1 MSLLQVNFQR
11 VQPGIPELTVLPHPI
26 RNLMQ
31 LFELGLIIAF
41 AALLPHN
48 DQAALRQ
55 YLHVFIDSC
64 AADIEIAGDR
74 IDVQRPM
81 SDHADDLPTGG
92 ISYRLKYVSSHKR
105 KPFGCKIPQSH
116 RPAKFFTVA
125 YLCAMDYFKK
135 LAGLLSI
142 EQAEDRRTYE
152 DLAQHSSVTERR
164 AAGLAWYPVAIR
176 DTELGRGDYLTV
188 EVERTTNHDIAHQLR
203 FGTPAALFSNHDPH
217 TDRLAGTITFQG
229 GNKLKITLLTD
240 ELPDWARNGKLGIDL
255 LFDDNSYAEMF
266 GALKR
271 AEALVEKKEE
281 GRLVRVLTGLQPATF
296 DREQPQPSH
305 TDQSP
310 GFAPHPSTGLN
321 PSQQAAVEKILAANE
336 LAIIHGPPGT
346 GKTTT
351 LVQAIKALVR
361 RDGERVLVVAPSN
374 TAVDLLSER
383 LAEEGLNVLRIG
395 NPVRVSERLQSITL
409 DSRMAQHSSVREV
422 KKLKKKAGEFRDMAH
437 KYKRN
442 FGKAERDQRKALF
455 DEARSIMKEVERLEQ
470 YVLDD
475 VLAKAQVVTATL
487 VGASHYTVRHLQY
500 RTAVIDEAGQA
511 LEPAC
516 WIPALKAQ
524 RLILAGDHCQLPP
537 TVKSDEAARG
547 GLGTTLMEKNV
558 RLHPEAVVLLEEQYR
573 MHETIMGY
581 PGGAFYD
588 NRLRA
593 HSSVAA
599 HTLFAGD
606 TPLSFVDTAGCGYE
620 ERQEGSG
627 LSNPEEA
634 AFLLK
639 HATRFVTELSAYY
652 PAADF
657 PSIAIISPYR
667 LQVQLLQ
674 ELLPHSPVLQPYLHR
689 ISVNTIDSFQGQE
702 RDIVYIGMTRSN
714 ADSKIGFLAEVRR
727 MNVAMTRARKKL
739 VVIGDSSTLSQ
750 SSFYAGF
757 IAYAEGK
764 SAYQSAWEFVE
775 D

>member
-1 MSLLQVNFQR
+1 MLTLPGLPLLSQIFY
-11 VQPGIPELTVLPHPI
+11 LT
-26 RNLMQ
+26 
-31 LFELGLIIAF
+31 
-41 AALLPHN
+41 
-48 DQAALRQ
+48 
-55 YLHVFIDSC
+55 
-64 AADIEIAGDR
+64 
-74 IDVQRPM
+74 
-81 SDHADDLPTGG
+81 
-92 ISYRLKYVSSHKR
+92 
-105 KPFGCKIPQSH
+105 
-116 RPAKFFTVA
+116 
-125 YLCAMDYFKK
+125 YLCHMEYFKK
-135 LAGLLSI
+135 LTDLLKT
-142 EQAEDRRTYE
+142 EQAEDRRIYQE
-152 DLAQHSSVTERR
+152 LAQHSSIAERR

-176 DTELGRGDYLTV
+176 DTEPGRGDYLTV
-188 EVERTTNHDIAHQLR
+188 EVERTTHSDIAHQLR
-203 FGTPAALFSNHDPH
+203 FGAPAALFSNHDPH
-217 TDRLAGTITFQG
+217 ADRLAGTITFQG
-229 GNKLKITLLTD
+229 GNRLKITLLTD
-240 ELPDWARNGKLGIDL
+240 ELPEWARNGKLGIDL
-255 LFDDNSYAEMF
+255 LFDDNSYTEMF
-266 GALKR
+266 GALRR
-271 AEALVEKKEE
+271 AEALAEKKEE
-281 GRLVRVLTGLQPATF
+281 GALIRVLTGQQAAGFQQETDPEAATAEGMTI
-296 DREQPQPSH
+296 REPVESA
-305 TDQSP
+305 
-310 GFAPHPSTGLN
+310 GERNAYAAGLN
-321 PSQQAAVEKILAANE
+321 PSQQAAVAKILAANE

-351 LVQAIKALVR
+351 LVQAIRALVR

-374 TAVDLLSER
+374 TAVDLLSEK
-383 LAEEGLNVLRIG
+383 LADEGLNVLRIG
-395 NPVRVSERLQSITL
+395 NPVRVSDRLQSLTL
-409 DSRMAQHSSVREV
+409 DSRMAQHSSVKEV

-470 YVLDD
+470 YALDD

-516 WIPALKAQ
+516 WIPVLKAR
-524 RLILAGDHCQLPP
+524 RLVLAGDHCQLPP

-547 GLGTTLMEKNV
+547 GLGITLMEKNV
-558 RLHPEAVVLLEEQYR
+558 ALHPEAVVLLEEQYR

-581 PGGAFYD
+581 AGSAFY
-588 NRLRA
+588 NSRLRA
-593 HSSVAA
+593 HPSVAG

-606 TPLSFVDTAGCGYE
+606 IPLSFVDTAGCGYE

-639 HATRFVTELSAYY
+639 HATRLVTELSAHY

-667 LQVQLLQ
+667 LQVQVLQ
-674 ELLPHSPVLQPYLHR
+674 ELLPHSTALQPYLHR

-702 RDIVYIGMTRSN
+702 RDIVYIGLTRSN
-714 ADSKIGFLAEVRR
+714 GDSRIGFLAEVRR

-750 SSFYAGF
+750 SPFYAGF

-764 SAYQSAWEFVE
+764 EAYRSAWEFVE

>member
-1 MSLLQVNFQR
+1 M
-11 VQPGIPELTVLPHPI
+11 E
-26 RNLMQ
+26 
-31 LFELGLIIAF
+31 
-41 AALLPHN
+41 
-48 DQAALRQ
+48 
-55 YLHVFIDSC
+55 
-64 AADIEIAGDR
+64 
-74 IDVQRPM
+74 
-81 SDHADDLPTGG
+81 
-92 ISYRLKYVSSHKR
+92 
-105 KPFGCKIPQSH
+105 
-116 RPAKFFTVA
+116 
-125 YLCAMDYFKK
+125 YFKK
-135 LAGLLSI
+135 LTTLLKT
-142 EQAEDRRTYE
+142 EQAEDRRTYQE
-152 DLAQHSSVTERR
+152 LAQHSSITERR

-176 DTELGRGDYLTV
+176 DTEPSRGDYLTV
-188 EVERTTNHDIAHQLR
+188 EVERTTHSDITHQLR
-203 FGTPAALFSNHDPH
+203 FGAPAALFSNHDPH
-217 TDRLAGTITFQG
+217 ADRVEGTITYQG
-229 GNKLKITLLTD
+229 GNRLKITLLTD
-240 ELPDWARNGKLGIDL
+240 ELPEWTRNGKLGIDL
-255 LFDDNSYAEMF
+255 LFDDNSYTEMF

-271 AEALVEKKEE
+271 AEALAEKKEE
-281 GRLVRVLTGLQPATF
+281 GALIRVLTGQQAATF
-296 DREQPQPSH
+296 QQETYPKATTAESMTIH
-305 TDQSP
+305 GSAETP
-310 GFAPHPSTGLN
+310 GRPVGRLN
-321 PSQQAAVEKILAANE
+321 ASQQAAVAKILAANE
-336 LAIIHGPPGT
+336 LAIVHGPPGT

-361 RDGERVLVVAPSN
+361 RDGERILVVAPSN
-374 TAVDLLSER
+374 TAVDLLSEK
-383 LAEEGLNVLRIG
+383 LADEGLNVLRIG
-395 NPVRVSERLQSITL
+395 NPVRVSERLQSLTL
-409 DSRMAQHSSVREV
+409 DSRMAQHSSVKDV

-437 KYKRN
+437 KYRRN

-516 WIPALKAQ
+516 WIPVLKAQ
-524 RLILAGDHCQLPP
+524 RLVLAGDHCQLPP
-537 TVKSDEAARG
+537 TVKSDDAARG
-547 GLGTTLMEKNV
+547 GLAITLMEKNV
-558 RLHPEAVVLLEEQYR
+558 ALHPEAVVLLEEQYR

-581 PGGAFYD
+581 SGGAFY
-588 NRLRA
+588 NSRLRA
-593 HSSVAA
+593 HPSVAA

-620 ERQEGSG
+620 ERQESSG

-639 HATRFVTELSAYY
+639 HVTRLVTELSAHY

-674 ELLPHSPVLQPYLHR
+674 ELLPHSTALQPYLHR

-702 RDIVYIGMTRSN
+702 RDIVYIGLTRSN
-714 ADSKIGFLAEVRR
+714 GDSRIGFLAEVRR

-750 SSFYAGF
+750 SPFYAGF

-764 SAYQSAWEFVE
+764 EAYQSAWEFVE

>member
-1 MSLLQVNFQR
+1 M
-11 VQPGIPELTVLPHPI
+11 E
-26 RNLMQ
+26 
-31 LFELGLIIAF
+31 
-41 AALLPHN
+41 
-48 DQAALRQ
+48 
-55 YLHVFIDSC
+55 
-64 AADIEIAGDR
+64 
-74 IDVQRPM
+74 
-81 SDHADDLPTGG
+81 
-92 ISYRLKYVSSHKR
+92 
-105 KPFGCKIPQSH
+105 
-116 RPAKFFTVA
+116 
-125 YLCAMDYFKK
+125 YFKK
-135 LAGLLSI
+135 LTTLLKT
-142 EQAEDRRTYE
+142 EQAEDRRIYQE
-152 DLAQHSSVTERR
+152 LAQHSTITQRR
-164 AAGLAWYPVAIR
+164 DNGLAWYPVAIR

-188 EVERTTNHDIAHQLR
+188 EVERTTHLDIAHQLR
-203 FGTPAALFSNHDPH
+203 FGAPAALFSNHDPH
-217 TDRLAGTITFQG
+217 ADRLAGTITFQG

-240 ELPDWARNGKLGIDL
+240 ELPEWARNGKLGIDL
-255 LFDDNSYAEMF
+255 LFDDNSYTEMF

-271 AEALVEKKEE
+271 AEALAEKKEE
-281 GRLVRVLTGLQPATF
+281 GALVRVLTGQQAASFQQAAEPMA
-296 DREQPQPSH
+296 
-305 TDQSP
+305 
-310 GFAPHPSTGLN
+310 AAAGLN
-321 PSQQAAVEKILAANE
+321 PSQQAAVNKILAANE
-336 LAIIHGPPGT
+336 LAIVHGPPGT

-374 TAVDLLSER
+374 TAVDLLSEK
-383 LAEEGLNVLRIG
+383 LADEGLNVLRIG
-395 NPVRVSERLQSITL
+395 NPVRVSERLQSLTL
-409 DSRMAQHSSVREV
+409 DSRMAEHSAVKEV

-487 VGASHYTVRHLQY
+487 VGAGHYTVRHLQY

-516 WIPALKAQ
+516 WIPVLKAQ
-524 RLILAGDHCQLPP
+524 RLVLAGDHCQLPP

-547 GLGTTLMEKNV
+547 GLAITLMEKNV
-558 RLHPEAVVLLEEQYR
+558 ALHPEAVVLLEEQYR
-573 MHETIMGY
+573 MHDMIMGY
-581 PGGAFYD
+581 SGGAFYQG
-588 NRLRA
+588 RLRA
-593 HSSVAA
+593 HPSVAG
-599 HTLFAGD
+599 HSLFAGD
-606 TPLSFVDTAGCGYE
+606 MPLSFVDTAGCGYE
-620 ERQEGSG
+620 EKQEGAG

-639 HATRFVTELSAYY
+639 HATRLVAELSAHY
-652 PAADF
+652 PAAGF

-674 ELLPHSPVLQPYLHR
+674 ELLRHSPALQPYLHR
-689 ISVNTIDSFQGQE
+689 IAVNTIDSFQGQE

-714 ADSKIGFLAEVRR
+714 ADSRIGFLAEVRR